1 MIIIN
6 FNIFPCKNNFNNT
19 IHQKNNPHKITKNN
33 YRKNKCDNP
42 LTSLLQVE
50 NFLKDISQVKKI
62 YNLIKKFSKK

>member
-6 FNIFPCKNNFNNT
+6 FNIFTCKNNFNN
-19 IHQKNNPHKITKNN
+19 NNPHKITKNN